1 MSQIETAGIA
11 PTRPTSGAKV
21 PWIDRVPPVISMAG
35 VIASLVL
42 IWQLVYISGVISTII
57 LPSPAETWGEII
69 FVGNNL
75 VTGDYMLAELGIT
88 IQEVIIGFVLSAVFG
103 IALGVLV
110 GESRFGQSVIM
121 PLLVAVNAMPKVAFA
136 PVFIA
141 WLGFGVS
148 SKIAMAAF
156 IAVFPVIVSTTA
168 GMFAADNLQLKLFR
182 SMGASRWQ
190 TLIKLKFPA
199 ALPFVFAGLKTAAV
213 FCVVGAIIGEFL
225 GGGSG
230 FGELVRIAATQI
242 RIDRVFA
249 LILYLSLVGLA
260 LFWIVTWVQRR
271 IVFWQ
276 SEDIIEVGSA

>member
-1 MSQIETAGIA
+1 
-11 PTRPTSGAKV
+11 
-21 PWIDRVPPVISMAG
+21 MAA
-35 VIASLVL
+35 VIAALVL
-42 IWQLVYISGVISTII
+42 VWQIVYSSGVISTII
-57 LPSPAETWGEII
+57 LPSPAETWQEVL

-75 VTGDYMLAELGIT
+75 LTGDYMLGELWIT
-88 IQEVIIGFVLSAVFG
+88 VQEVIIGFVLSAIGG

-110 GESRFGQSVIM
+110 GESRFGQSVVM

-136 PVFIA
+136 PVFVA
-141 WLGFGVS
+141 WLGFGIS
-148 SKIAMAAF
+148 SKIAMASF
-156 IAVFPVIVSTTA
+156 IAIFPVIVSTTA
-168 GMFAADNLQLKLFR
+168 GMFSADALQLKLFR
-182 SMGASRWQ
+182 SLGASRWQ
-190 TLIKLKFPA
+190 TLTKLKFPA
-199 ALPFVFAGLKTAAV
+199 ALPFIFAGLKTAAV

-260 LFWIVTWVQRR
+260 LFWAVTWVQRR

>member
-1 MSQIETAGIA
+1 MSKVAAARTTLSRSEAKERA
-11 PTRPTSGAKV
+11 P
-21 PWIDRVPPVISMAG
+21 WFDRVPPGLSMVG
-35 VIASLVL
+35 VVTALVL
-42 IWQLVYISGVISTII
+42 IWQFVYSSNMISTII
-57 LPSPAETWGEII
+57 LPSPAETWEEIL
-69 FVGNNL
+69 FVGQNL
-75 VTGDYMLAELGIT
+75 VTGGYMLTELGIT
-88 IQEVIIGFVLSAVFG
+88 IQEVIVGFALSTIFG
-103 IALGVLV
+103 IALGVIV
-110 GESRFGQSVIM
+110 GESRFGQKVIM
-121 PLLVAVNAMPKVAFA
+121 PLLVLVNAMPKVAFA

-148 SKIAMAAF
+148 SKIVMAAF
-156 IAVFPVIVSTTA
+156 IAIFPVIVSTTA
-168 GMFAADNLQLKLFR
+168 GMFSVDSLQLKLFR

-249 LILYLSLVGLA
+249 LILYLSLIGLA
-260 LFWIVTWVQRR
+260 LFWLVTWVQRR